1 MAVQVISMSNT
12 YLRTFKRRRGFTL
25 VELIVAI
32 TAGAIVSGSAAM
44 LLLNASRFR
53 AETAAR
59 AEMVDMASVG
69 LETMVR
75 YIREIDQDEC
85 PGDPSPCLNG
95 NAQIDTAAES
105 SIVFDTFG
113 FRLNGSNLEMSNDST
128 VTWQPL
134 VRNVSEFTLTYFDR
148 TNIELSSL
156 PLNASDR
163 EDVRRVQIRITL
175 QIANE
180 TLPLQTSVYLRAF
193 MGEVLSDP

>member
-1 MAVQVISMSNT
+1 MSSTSSQIS
-12 YLRTFKRRRGFTL
+12 RRRRGFTL

-44 LLLNASRFR
+44 LLLNASRYR

-59 AEMVDMASVG
+59 AEMIDMASVG

-95 NAQIDTAAES
+95 NAQIDTAALS
-105 SIVFDTFG
+105 SIVFDTYG
-113 FRLNGSNLEMSNDST
+113 FRLSGNNLEMSTDSA

-134 VRNVSEFTLTYFDR
+134 VRNVSALTLRYFDR
-148 TNIELSSL
+148 TNNELTSL
-156 PLNASDR
+156 PLNAGDR

-175 QIANE
+175 QIGAE
-180 TLPLQTSVYLRAF
+180 SLPLQTSVYLRAF
-193 MGEVLSDP
+193 TGEVLSDP

>member
-1 MAVQVISMSNT
+1 MSNT
-12 YLRTFKRRRGFTL
+12 SSQISKRRRGFTL

-44 LLLNASRFR
+44 LLLNASRYR

-59 AEMVDMASVG
+59 AEMIDMASVG

-75 YIREIDQDEC
+75 YVREIDQDEC

-95 NAQIDTAAES
+95 NAQIDTAAANN
-105 SIVFDTFG
+105 IVFDAYG
-113 FRLNGSNLEMSNDST
+113 FRLSGSNLEMSTDT
-128 VTWQPL
+128 AVTWQPL
-134 VRNVSEFTLTYFDR
+134 VRNVSAFTLRYFDR
-148 TNIELSSL
+148 SNNELSSL

-163 EDVRRVQIRITL
+163 EDVRRLQIRITL
-175 QIANE
+175 QIGGE